1 MGGVVRVCVMVHVL
15 AAEASRSTNGRTAAT
30 METAV
35 TGHAQNVLEF
45 HLVM

>member
-1 MGGVVRVCVMVHVL
+1 MVVHVL
-15 AAEASRSTNGRTAAT
+15 AAEAARSTHGLTAAA

-35 TGHAQNVLEF
+35 TGHAQNTLEF